1 MLRLLRISSIY
12 PYFLNEIEK
21 NIFLKSDDYIDSL
34 NKIFAQKY
42 SVSNYITKA
51 LIEKNYECI
60 EIIDNA
66 NFLQEKWVNDYGD
79 SSSGED
85 ILIQQIKYYR
95 PDILYIGN
103 ASLADS
109 TFIKKIKKF
118 SFVKLI
124 LCFHCAPFT
133 PTIIKNLRNVDAVVT
148 CTKGYQ
154 EIISKELNKNVL
166 LMQHAFDSRQELN
179 SNEEIRDIDISF
191 IGSLFINKGLHINR
205 VELIYELM
213 KKFKNNYI
221 AINFS
226 NKFFLYFGV
235 LILKSIFKF
244 DFFEKISFFYKLLY
258 IYYFSKK
265 PVFGNKMLKILT
277 KTKILVNTHIENTEY
292 AGNMRLF
299 EGTGCGCLLIT
310 DIKKDIDKLFEP
322 EEEIELFRDK
332 EDLIKKCTYYLKNDN
347 KLNMIANAGLKRTLS
362 FHSYKIRVDLLNNFI
377 RKNIH
382 NKIYEKNIS

>member
-1 MLRLLRISSIY
+1 MIKLLRISSIY
-12 PYFLNEIEK
+12 PDFLSELKK
-21 NIFLKSDDYIDSL
+21 NIFLKSDNYFDSL

-60 EIIDNA
+60 EIINNA
-66 NFLQEKWVNDYGD
+66 NFLQEKWVNEYGD
-79 SSSGED
+79 SSSSED
-85 ILIQQIKYYR
+85 ILIQQIQYYK

-103 ASLADS
+103 ASLVDS

-118 SFVKLI
+118 NFVKLI

-133 PTIIKNLRNVDAVVT
+133 PSIIKNLKDVDAIVT

-154 EIISKELNKNVL
+154 QLISQKLNKNIL
-166 LMQHAFDSRQELN
+166 LMQHAFDSDQQLS

-191 IGSLFINKGLHINR
+191 VGSLFLNQGLHSNR
-205 VELIYELM
+205 VEMIYELM

-226 NKFFLYFGV
+226 NKFFLYFV
-235 LILKSIFKF
+235 TLIFRSIFKF
-244 DFFEKISFFYKLLY
+244 DLFKKISFFYKLIY

-265 PVFGNKMLKILT
+265 PIFGKKMLKILNR
-277 KTKILVNTHIENTEY
+277 TKILVNTHIEDTEY

-299 EGTGCGCLLIT
+299 EGTGSGCLLIT
-310 DIKKDIDKLFEP
+310 DVKKDIDKLFKP
-322 EEEIELFRDK
+322 NEEIELFSDK
-332 EDLIKKCTYYLKNDN
+332 LDLIKKCTYYLKNQD
-347 KLNMIANAGLKRTLS
+347 KLNNISKAGLKKTLN
-362 FHSYKIRVDLLNNFI
+362 FHSYKHRADLLNNFI
-377 RKNIH
+377 I
-382 NKIYEKNIS
+382 KNIS

>member
-1 MLRLLRISSIY
+1 MIKLLRISSIY
-12 PYFLNEIEK
+12 PDFLSELKK
-21 NIFLKSDDYIDSL
+21 NIFLKSDNYFDSL

-60 EIIDNA
+60 EIINNA
-66 NFLQEKWVNDYGD
+66 NFLQEKWVNEYGD
-79 SSSGED
+79 SSSSED
-85 ILIQQIKYYR
+85 ILIQQIQYYK

-103 ASLADS
+103 ASLVDS

-118 SFVKLI
+118 NFVKLI

-133 PTIIKNLRNVDAVVT
+133 PSIIKNLKDVDAIVT

-154 EIISKELNKNVL
+154 QLISQKLNKNIL
-166 LMQHAFDSRQELN
+166 LMQHAFDSDQQLS

-191 IGSLFINKGLHINR
+191 VGSLFLNQGLHSNR
-205 VELIYELM
+205 VEMIYELM

-226 NKFFLYFGV
+226 NKFFLYFV
-235 LILKSIFKF
+235 TLIFRSIFKF
-244 DFFEKISFFYKLLY
+244 DLFKKITFFYKLIY

-265 PVFGNKMLKILT
+265 PIFGKKMLKILNR
-277 KTKILVNTHIENTEY
+277 TKILVNTHIEDTEY

-299 EGTGCGCLLIT
+299 EGTGSGCLLIT
-310 DIKKDIDKLFEP
+310 DVKKDIDKLFKP
-322 EEEIELFRDK
+322 NEEIELFSDK
-332 EDLIKKCTYYLKNDN
+332 LDLIKKCTYYLKNQD
-347 KLNMIANAGLKRTLS
+347 KLNNISKAGLKKTLN
-362 FHSYKIRVDLLNNFI
+362 FHCYKHRADLLNNFI
-377 RKNIH
+377 INNI
-382 NKIYEKNIS
+382 K

>member
-1 MLRLLRISSIY
+1 MIKLLRISSIY
-12 PYFLNEIEK
+12 PDFLSELKK
-21 NIFLKSDDYIDSL
+21 NIFLKSDNYFESL

-60 EIIDNA
+60 EIINNV
-66 NFLQEKWVNDYGD
+66 NFLQEKWVNEYGD
-79 SSSGED
+79 SSSNED
-85 ILIQQIKYYR
+85 ILIQQIQYYK

-103 ASLADS
+103 VNIVNS

-118 SFVKLI
+118 NFVKLI

-133 PTIIKNLRNVDAVVT
+133 PSIIKNLKNVDAIIT

-154 EIISKELNKNVL
+154 KSITQKLNKNIL
-166 LMQHAFDSRQELN
+166 LMQHAFDSDQQLN

-191 IGSLFINKGLHINR
+191 VGSLFLNKGLHSNR
-205 VELIYELM
+205 VEMIYELM

-226 NKFFLYFGV
+226 NKFFLYFV
-235 LILKSIFKF
+235 SLIFRSIFKF
-244 DFFEKISFFYKLLY
+244 DLFKKISFFYRLIY

-265 PVFGNKMLKILT
+265 PIFGKKMLKILNR
-277 KTKILVNTHIENTEY
+277 TKILVNTHIEDTEY

-299 EGTGCGCLLIT
+299 EGTGSGCLLIT
-310 DIKKDIDKLFEP
+310 DVKKDIDKLFKP
-322 EEEIELFRDK
+322 NEEIELFSDK
-332 EDLIKKCTYYLKNDN
+332 LDLIKKCTYYLKNQD
-347 KLNMIANAGLKRTLS
+347 KLNHISKAGLKKTLN
-362 FHSYKIRVDLLNNFI
+362 FHTYKHRADLLNNFI
-377 RKNIH
+377 I
-382 NKIYEKNIS
+382 KNIS

>member
-1 MLRLLRISSIY
+1 MIKLLRISSIY

-21 NIFLKSDDYIDSL
+21 NIFLKSDDYIVSL

-60 EIIDNA
+60 EIINNA
-66 NFLQEKWVNDYGD
+66 KFLQEKWVNDYGD
-79 SSSGED
+79 SSSSED
-85 ILIQQIKYYR
+85 ILIQQIKYYK

-109 TFIKKIKKF
+109 TLIKKIRKF
-118 SFVKLI
+118 NFVKLI

-133 PTIIKNLRNVDAVVT
+133 PKIIKNLRGVDAVVT

-154 EIISKELNKNVL
+154 ELISREIDKDVL
-166 LMQHAFDSRQELN
+166 LMQHAFNPKQQLN
-179 SNEEIRDIDISF
+179 SHEEIRDIDISF
-191 IGSLFINKGLHINR
+191 IGSLFINKGLHLNR

-226 NKFFLYFGV
+226 NKFFLYLGV
-235 LILKSIFKF
+235 LIFKSIIKF
-244 DFFEKISFFYKLLY
+244 DFLKKISFFYKL
-258 IYYFSKK
+258 IYVYCFSKK
-265 PVFGNKMLKILT
+265 PIFGNKMLKILT
-277 KTKILVNTHIENTEY
+277 KTKILVNTHIEDTKY

-310 DIKKDIDKLFEP
+310 DKKKDIDKLFKP
-322 EEEIELFRDK
+322 NEEIELFSDK
-332 EDLIKKCTYYLKNDN
+332 EDLIEKCKYYLINQD
-347 KLNMIANAGLKRTLS
+347 KLRKISKAGLKKTLS
-362 FHSYKIRVDLLNNFI
+362 FHSYKIRASLLSNFI
-377 RKNIH
+377 KKNIRYH
-382 NKIYEKNIS
+382 NQRT